1 MSNYYLREDC
11 FYKCTYLNMLPGKH
25 VAFLLQKLYFFV
37 VFCLENKQTL
47 HHSVKTHKICS
58 PLCTFIN
65 DCIALGCEAF
75 QMNSFH
81 WDLICC
87 GNALFTRQTFRS
99 IYYLKVPYWKHKLLC
114 QCPFTVIGYSELWL
128 QRQRENNITTC
139 LVIPD
144 QYKYMFIHPVQYC
157 NSALFII
164 DQFDWAWF

>member
-1 MSNYYLREDC
+1 MSFLQARGTGCKRSSNVAKWLLCSFQTPACKSVTQHEGKVQGHLRR
-11 FYKCTYLNMLPGKH
+11 
-25 VAFLLQKLYFFV
+25 
-37 VFCLENKQTL
+37 
-47 HHSVKTHKICS
+47 
-58 PLCTFIN
+58 
-65 DCIALGCEAF
+65 
-75 QMNSFH
+75 
-81 WDLICC
+81 
-87 GNALFTRQTFRS
+87 ALFTRHTFRS

-164 DQFDWAWF
+164 DQFD